1 MNNPVDLFSLRPE
14 PLIKEAGKKKAKQQ
28 AAPNMVDLFSE
39 IMKSGLTST
48 NNRLSESEDMT
59 QKLTSGEV
67 TNIHDVMI
75 AAEKAGIALN
85 FTMEIRNKVIR
96 AYDEIMRMR

>member
-1 MNNPVDLFSLRPE
+1 MVGSVDLFSLRPE
-14 PLIKEAGKKKAKQQ
+14 PLMKEGEEPKGKEQ
-28 AAPNMVDLFSE
+28 AAPNMVNLFSE
-39 IMKSGLTST
+39 IIKKGLTST
-48 NNRLSESEDMT
+48 NNQALEAGDMDR
-59 QKLTSGEV
+59 KLVSGEV

-75 AAEKAGIALN
+75 AAAKAGIALN